1 MPRLL
6 TVRKQKWVNQR
17 KPDLIRGGV
26 MNNPAVVEG
35 KYNAKLQA
43 LIHRMAEEIESQL
56 RRFFDE
62 PHAVEYFAQDASV
75 GSQARILMNALMKQF
90 NDLFSARAPDLAEQM
105 ANAADHASS
114 TAFHSAVQELS
125 GGLSIKTTQLTG
137 DLNDI
142 FTASVAENVAL
153 IKSISQQY
161 LTGVQGAVMRSIS
174 TGRGMAD
181 LVPYLAKH
189 KGITERRAK
198 FIARDQTKKVYES
211 LNTGRMER
219 AGLDKYIWRHSG
231 GSQHPRQQ
239 HIDMAGKVYS
249 IKNPPIIDD
258 KTGQR
263 GGPGDLPG
271 CNCRK
276 ELVLIFNDEE

>member
-1 MPRLL
+1 MSKLL
-6 TVRKQKWVNQR
+6 TKRKQKWADRR

-26 MNNPAVVEG
+26 MNNPSIVEAR
-35 KYNAKLQA
+35 YNQKLQA
-43 LIHRMAEEIESQL
+43 LVNYMADETERQL
-56 RRFFDE
+56 KQFFRT
-62 PHAVEYFAQDASV
+62 PHAKEYFAQDASV
-75 GSQARILMNALMKQF
+75 SSQARIMMNALMSQF
-90 NDLFSARAPDLAEQM
+90 NDLFARRAQPVSEAM
-105 ANAADHASS
+105 ANQADNASS
-114 TAFHSAVQELS
+114 SAFHSAVQELS
-125 GGLSIKTTQLTG
+125 GGLSIKTSQLTG

-161 LTGVQGAVMRSIS
+161 LVGVQGAVMRSITS
-174 TGRGMAD
+174 GRGMAD

-189 KGITERRAK
+189 KGITERRAR

-219 AGLDKYIWRHSG
+219 AGLDDYEWMHSG
-231 GSQHPRQQ
+231 GSQHPREL
-239 HIDMAGKVYS
+239 HIEMSGKIYKLS
-249 IKNPPIIDD
+249 KPPIID
-258 KTGQR
+258 KNTGQR

-276 ELVLIFNDEE
+276 RLILKFND